1 MGGLAVRGRGWPGCP
16 GAEVCTH
23 CTDGGARRMLP
34 ARDWGKGARRVRAVW
49 PPWPPGPMA
58 LRMGVAIAALGRRP
72 WGPEV
77 GRLGAG
83 WARMGRVARVARTPG
98 EGPRVEKGAGKT
110 VTCRRTLVFLS
121 WIALV

>member
-1 MGGLAVRGRGWPGCP
+1 
-16 GAEVCTH
+16 
-23 CTDGGARRMLP
+23 MLP

-49 PPWPPGPMA
+49 PPCPPGPMA